1 MRTTAVWAPCWRKRK
16 MHTQRQCTARELAF
30 GTLAAETDVCA
41 VFAHCRP
48 KHRRCAASLAFRTRY
63 ALLSTYGAFA
73 ELQHAILP
81 DAGRVRPSGALA
93 GPMVAQRF
101 FAPGSAQQQQQK
113 LSGALAALLD
123 ESTHLIALNATD
135 AAADA
140 AEAAAA
146 GAAGAGGDAG
156 GARRRLLPL
165 PLGCLEADWWHQ
177 HRQLLLPLTAAGARA
192 PLRRCNPAPL
202 PPYSC
207 AQSTPRIPGEGGCCP
222 NQAPTGT

>member
-1 MRTTAVWAPCWRKRK
+1 MGAPSWQHCAWR
-16 MHTQRQCTARELAF
+16 MPAASPHRQCTAREVAF

-63 ALLSTYGAFA
+63 ALLSAYGAFA

-165 PLGCLEADWWHQ
+165 PLGCLGADWWHQ